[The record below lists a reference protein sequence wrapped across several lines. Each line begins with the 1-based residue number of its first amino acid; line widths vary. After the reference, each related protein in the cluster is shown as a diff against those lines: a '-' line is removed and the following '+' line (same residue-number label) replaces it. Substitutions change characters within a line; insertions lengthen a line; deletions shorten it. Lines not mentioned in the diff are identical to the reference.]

1 MTEKWLDQ
9 EQKRKSVVNVTDYI
23 KLSAGLVQV
32 RQLNELI
39 EASNLVSFINNK
51 KKLLYYKQPLNL
63 KYTPPEIGQEWNSY
77 LTDDEMRKDLNTTF
91 TELKNSKKEKV
102 YLANRDNTKTHF
114 LVDTYKKVTDRNG
127 NFSGVLQES
136 QDIYP
141 LVEFYLKETGQ
152 KLVNDPNNNVS
163 IPETDA
169 DTGASEEWT

>member
-114 LVDTYKKVTDRNG
+114 
-127 NFSGVLQES
+127 
-136 QDIYP
+136 
-141 LVEFYLKETGQ
+141 
-152 KLVNDPNNNVS
+152 
-163 IPETDA
+163 
-169 DTGASEEWT
+169 